1 MALLFAYKT
10 LSRTAGELR
19 TAVALDREKVARYSL
34 VARATD
40 GGGLWCEA
48 EVTVVLLDVNDSPP
62 MFSMPHY
69 TTSAYE
75 NTATKA
81 LLTRI
86 QAIDPDLGTS
96 MSHFCT
102 CSLICF
108 H

>member
-1 MALLFAYKT
+1 M
-10 LSRTAGELR
+10 
-19 TAVALDREKVARYSL
+19 ALDREKVARYSL

-48 EVTVVLLDVNDSPP
+48 EVMVVLLDVNDSPP

-69 TTSAYE
+69 TVSVYE

-96 MSHFCT
+96 MSF
-102 CSLICF
+102 
-108 H
+108 